1 MPPYVPL
8 PLKLVYY
15 SLYFSI
21 CQYFFTKF
29 FKLFFAV
36 LIFALIGAILSFGG
50 IYMDIKALLKSLE
63 NCPCGKEHTVNIKAV
78 EIGRGLKEKTAEI
91 LTNNGFPKNILVVA
105 DKNTIAAA
113 DGITEILEKGGFKIK
128 LQLYDNL
135 RTAHQDD
142 VDKIIEL
149 SRDTDGVL
157 SVGTGS
163 LNDICRRACLLSDRE
178 FAIFA
183 TAPSMDGFASDSA
196 PITHN
201 NFKVS
206 LPARQPS
213 VIIGDTDILA
223 AAPTELKASGYG
235 DMLAKYVGIADWKIA
250 NAVIGEYYCE
260 NVANVTR
267 SAVRRIVDLTDKIT
281 QNDPEAAG
289 AVMEAL
295 VMTGI
300 AMKLAGCTR
309 PASGTEHIISHFWE
323 VKKLEKG
330 LLSDFHGKK
339 VGVAT
344 LMTSRLYYDICEN
357 ADPDSFTA
365 DTTDWDKVYEIYGPN
380 FREDIE
386 KLNSPTVTDKTSPEI
401 LREKWS
407 DICRFVKEEL
417 PPPDEILSLLRRAGA
432 ATELD
437 DIAVEEN
444 LGLTGLE
451 FHPYMRHR
459 ITLARLLPMLNCKVD
474 YKKIADV

>member
-1 MPPYVPL
+1 ML
-8 PLKLVYY
+8 
-15 SLYFSI
+15 SLIFILFGVILFSE
-21 CQYFFTKF
+21 
-29 FKLFFAV
+29 V
-36 LIFALIGAILSFGG
+36 LI
-50 IYMDIKALLKSLE
+50 MDIKSLLKSLE
-63 NCPCGKEHTVNIKAV
+63 NCPCGREHTVNIKAV
-78 EIGRGLKEKTAEI
+78 EIGRGLKEKTAKI
-91 LTNNGFPKNILVVA
+91 LLQNGFPTNILVVA
-105 DKNTIAAA
+105 DKNTLSAS
-113 DGITEILEKGGFKIK
+113 DGILDILTDAGFTLKI
-128 LQLYDNL
+128 QLYDDL
-135 RTAHQDD
+135 RTAHQND

-157 SVGTGS
+157 SIGTGS
-163 LNDICRRACLLSDRE
+163 LNDICRRACLLADKE

-196 PITHN
+196 PITNN

-223 AAPTELKASGYG
+223 AAPAELKASGYG

-250 NAVIGEYYCE
+250 NAVINEYYCE

-267 SAVRRIVDLTDKIT
+267 NAVKRIVDLTDKIT

-323 VKKLEKG
+323 VKKLEQG

-344 LMTSRLYYDICEN
+344 LMTSRLYYDICQN
-357 ADPDSFTA
+357 ADPDKFSS
-365 DTTDWDKVYEIYGPN
+365 DTTNWDSVYGVYGPN
-380 FREDIE
+380 FYDDIK
-386 KLNSPTVTDKTSPEI
+386 KLNSPTVTDETSPEI

-417 PPPDEILSLLRRAGA
+417 PPPEEILSLLRRVGA
-432 ATELD
+432 ATTLS
-437 DIAVEEN
+437 DISVDEA

-451 FHPYMRHR
+451 YHPYMRHR
-459 ITLARLLPMLNCKVD
+459 ITLARLLPMLNCDVD
-474 YKKIADV
+474 YRKIADV